1 MAHPQMFDGGDPCLA
16 RLSEICLALPAADMK
31 VSHGRPAF
39 FTKKIFAIFG
49 AVTKGDHGSGA
60 HDAALIFQP
69 ADDELEAIE
78 QDDRFFVPAYWGP
91 SGWRAIDL
99 DADFIDWDEIAEL
112 VEDSYRQTA
121 TKTLIKQL
129 DEQQA

>member
-1 MAHPQMFDGGDPCLA
+1 MAHEQMFDDDDPVLA
-16 RLSEICLALPAADMK
+16 RLRDICLALPGADMK

-39 FTKKIFAIFG
+39 FTKKIFAGYG
-49 AVTKGDHGSGA
+49 AMLKGDHHSGA

-99 DADFIDWDEIAEL
+99 DADGVDWDEIAEL
-112 VEDSYRQTA
+112 VEDSFRQTA

-129 DEQQA
+129 DERS